1 MVIKFLYLRK
11 NKMKKSLVFSF
22 TDSGLFSEI
31 NNLLLTVLYC
41 KKNGYD
47 LLIDY
52 SSLRCIS
59 KIHLKNIFLLDDYN
73 TINDVII
80 TSASTRSI
88 NTYISRQSGSKKIMY
103 LIKYYFHIIR
113 FYISSNIHNY
123 NYELFQNH
131 FNKIRELR
139 LSLSENDKNFIFQTV
154 DNIWNFDSFSASTIH
169 TNFVGA
175 HIRRGDKITETEF
188 ISLDL
193 FYREI
198 IDKCKI
204 NNTKNVV
211 LFTDFL
217 GDGIKL
223 KDMLFGYNV
232 KVKSLDEEGYF
243 HEEFLKQS
251 DITKNDKTLKLCNIV
266 HEMSLATH
274 FIGSNDANL
283 SAFICLLR
291 KGKKITDL
299 RDGGLIIY

>member
-1 MVIKFLYLRK
+1 
-11 NKMKKSLVFSF
+11 MKKSLVFSF

-41 KKNGYD
+41 HNNGYD

-59 KIHLKNIFLLDDYN
+59 KIHLKNIFLLDDYF
-73 TINDVII
+73 TINDVIV
-80 TSASTRSI
+80 TSASTRSL
-88 NTYISRQSGSKKIMY
+88 NTYLSRQSGLKKIIY
-103 LIKYYFHIIR
+103 LIKYYFYNVR
-113 FYISSNIHNY
+113 FYFFSNINNY
-123 NYELFQNH
+123 NYDLFQNH

-139 LSLSENDKNFIFQTV
+139 LSLSQKDKDFIFQTV
-154 DNIWNFDSFSASTIH
+154 DNIWNFDFFSKNKIH
-169 TNFVGA
+169 PNFVGA

-193 FYREI
+193 FYNEI
-198 IDKCKI
+198 KDKCKI
-204 NNTKNVV
+204 NSTKEVV

-217 GDGIKL
+217 SDGLKL
-223 KDMLFGYNV
+223 KEMLFGFNV
-232 KVKSLDEEGYF
+232 NVKSLDDEGYF

-251 DITKNDKTLKLCNIV
+251 DITKNDKTLKLCNIIN
-266 HEMSLATH
+266 EMSLASH

-291 KGKKITDL
+291 KGKNITDL